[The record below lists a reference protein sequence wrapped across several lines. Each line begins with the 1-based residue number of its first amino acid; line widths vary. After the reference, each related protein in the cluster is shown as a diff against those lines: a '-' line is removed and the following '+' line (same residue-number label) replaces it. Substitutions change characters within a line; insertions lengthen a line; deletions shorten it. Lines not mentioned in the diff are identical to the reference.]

1 MQTGGANPKKKER
14 LTNRSERVMKRAVK
28 NWEFARDVH
37 NSGTTNRGELA
48 QGEAMQDKAQ
58 RQGERAK
65 KIRAKAE
72 KYQTGGVLKKIGSKI
87 GKKLRPIKNERP
99 KIYDPKK
106 LEQLRNAVASKNSGK
121 YQVGGATNAGT
132 DSIKAKAAAA
142 AKAKAMKAMK
152 TTASKAGKTS
162 TDAAKKYMI
171 GGMVNPNSN
180 VSKQTVP
187 GSRGVKSGV
196 NPSAAA
202 SKVARGTVGG
212 TSTAPST
219 AVPKAQMGG
228 MQGRSISERAANR
241 KVSKG
246 KGMISYR
253 VGDKTVPGSP
263 ENKGEYI
270 GFSRDARK
278 DNKSGKTIGIR
289 MSDAKPA
296 RKIRQTGGVSDIS
309 PYSPNYKPHGEP
321 KAGGA
326 KLKKPKAFNRG
337 AVRKFHKMIKKS

>member
-48 QGEAMQDKAQ
+48 QGEAMQNKAQ

-72 KYQTGGVLKKIGSKI
+72 KYQVGGV
-87 GKKLRPIKNERP
+87 
-99 KIYDPKK
+99 
-106 LEQLRNAVASKNSGK
+106 
-121 YQVGGATNAGT
+121 TNAGS

-152 TTASKAGKTS
+152 TTGSKVGKTS
-162 TDAAKKYMI
+162 TGAAKKYKI

-196 NPSAAA
+196 NPKAAA
-202 SKVARGTVGG
+202 SKAAHGRVGG
-212 TSTAPST
+212 TSVAPKGAT
-219 AVPKAQMGG
+219 PKAQMGG
-228 MQGRSISERAANR
+228 GMYGNTTQGPMYGSGISAGKSKTTMSGGTKYKDVNYGPLVPGAKGSVSKTKTDAQGNLIKTSTKSISQNRANR
-241 KVSKG
+241 
-246 KGMISYR
+246 MIDR
-253 VGDKTVPGSP
+253 M
-263 ENKGEYI
+263 
-270 GFSRDARK
+270 
-278 DNKSGKTIGIR
+278 SGKAQMG
-289 MSDAKPA
+289 AE
-296 RKIRQTGGVSDIS
+296 IS

-326 KLKKPKAFNRG
+326 KLKKPKAFTRG
-337 AVRKFHKMIKKS
+337 AARKFHKMIKKS

>member
-48 QGEAMQDKAQ
+48 QGEAMQNKAQ

-72 KYQTGGVLKKIGSKI
+72 KYQVGGV
-87 GKKLRPIKNERP
+87 
-99 KIYDPKK
+99 
-106 LEQLRNAVASKNSGK
+106 
-121 YQVGGATNAGT
+121 TNAGS

-152 TTASKAGKTS
+152 TTGSKVGKTS
-162 TDAAKKYMI
+162 TGAAKKYKI

-219 AVPKAQMGG
+219 AMPKAQMGG
-228 MQGRSISERAANR
+228 AQGRSISERAANR

-296 RKIRQTGGVSDIS
+296 REIRQTGGVSDIS

>member
-1 MQTGGANPKKKER
+1 MQTGGSNPKKKER
-14 LTNRSERVMKRAVK
+14 LTNRSEKVMKKAVK
-28 NWEFARDVH
+28 NWEFARDVS
-37 NSGTTNRGELA
+37 NSGTTNKGELA
-48 QGEAMQDKAQ
+48 AADAMQNKAQ

-72 KYQTGGVLKKIGSKI
+72 KYQI
-87 GKKLRPIKNERP
+87 
-99 KIYDPKK
+99 
-106 LEQLRNAVASKNSGK
+106 
-121 YQVGGATNAGT
+121 GGATNAGT

-152 TTASKAGKTS
+152 TTGSKVGKTS
-162 TDAAKKYMI
+162 TDAAKKYKI

-212 TSTAPST
+212 TSTAPGTAMPKAQKGGMGNTTPGHMYGSGRHAGKSKTTMSGGTKYKDVNYGPLAPGAKGSVTKTKTDAQGNLIKSST
-219 AVPKAQMGG
+219 KSINQGRASRMIDRMSGKAQMGAE
-228 MQGRSISERAANR
+228 M
-241 KVSKG
+241 
-246 KGMISYR
+246 
-253 VGDKTVPGSP
+253 
-263 ENKGEYI
+263 
-270 GFSRDARK
+270 
-278 DNKSGKTIGIR
+278 
-289 MSDAKPA
+289 
-296 RKIRQTGGVSDIS
+296 S

-326 KLKKPKAFNRG
+326 KLKKPKAFTRG

>member
-1 MQTGGANPKKKER
+1 
-14 LTNRSERVMKRAVK
+14 L
-28 NWEFARDVH
+28 RD
-37 NSGTTNRGELA
+37 
-48 QGEAMQDKAQ
+48 
-58 RQGERAK
+58 
-65 KIRAKAE
+65 
-72 KYQTGGVLKKIGSKI
+72 
-87 GKKLRPIKNERP
+87 
-99 KIYDPKK
+99 
-106 LEQLRNAVASKNSGK
+106 AVASKNSGK

-152 TTASKAGKTS
+152 TTASKVGKTS

-219 AVPKAQMGG
+219 AMPKAQMGG
-228 MQGRSISERAANR
+228 GNYGNTTQGNMIGVKKSRSISERAANR

-296 RKIRQTGGVSDIS
+296 REIRQTGGVSDIS